1 MGCCASVALD
11 PKHVSQMLASNL
23 KLDASAERDLI
34 RSYRLFKKTDM
45 NGDGRIEKS
54 EFANAFKLEQDV
66 FFDRLFSLI
75 DTDGSGYVD
84 FREFVI
90 VLGAFQL
97 SNAIGRVR
105 FAFRLLD
112 LDDNGSISKA
122 EFKACI
128 EASVKLFRRSKE
140 GKKRANKNDWRDKAP
155 RDIYAA
161 YKNLFVQLDAA
172 RSHSIDYEDFADICV
187 RYPKL
192 FTPVNYIWNKLRRY
206 AVPCAELCKVIARAG
221 HQGFFY
227 DSILENGWPGVKFYA
242 PSWKLQERNVYMRS
256 LSNLFKR
263 RGRSIDQADA
273 RLSLDNH
280 QRTSSSS
287 VTRRSNE
294 RDRDNIVAPQ
304 SRATRRSLHSR
315 SRGQVASERTLGAPN
330 TMYDTKP
337 RRHETENFYGHSEYE
352 RDAHREPAMMGATNA
367 RARHVEKRSPQP
379 KFCRQF
385 SWGSDDPNS
394 NLGQRELQASNS
406 MEKAYRE
413 AYPVDD
419 EGPESW
425 LEDDI
430 RPGPKGQQP
439 RFDKQDSIE
448 QIWDALQ
455 ACPSAQAARH
465 YTPQDYVPDEYYQRL
480 DDGVYFKKNYSA
492 AKSSGNPTPVYQH
505 ERFNNY

>member
-34 RSYRLFKKTDM
+34 KSYRLFKKTDA

-66 FFDRLFSLI
+66 FFERLFSLI

-128 EASVKLFRRSKE
+128 EASVKLFRRTKE
-140 GKKRANKNDWRDKAP
+140 GKKRENKNDWRDKAP
-155 RDIYAA
+155 RDVYAA

-172 RSHSIDYEDFADICV
+172 RSQSIDYEDFADICV

-227 DSILENGWPGVKFYA
+227 DSMLENGWPGVKFYA
-242 PSWKLQERNVYMRS
+242 PSWKLQERNAYMRS
-256 LSNLFKR
+256 LSNLFRR
-263 RGRSIDQADA
+263 RGRSLDQADA
-273 RLSLDNH
+273 RLSLDN
-280 QRTSSSS
+280 QRAPAASAR
-287 VTRRSNE
+287 RRSND
-294 RDRDNIVAPQ
+294 RDRDDAMVAPH
-304 SRATRRSLHSR
+304 SRTTARSLHSR
-315 SRGQVASERTLGAPN
+315 SRRQVASERTLRSQPS
-330 TMYDTKP
+330 MYDTKP
-337 RRHETENFYGHSEYE
+337 RRHETEKFHGGSERERNDHSAAAATSAT
-352 RDAHREPAMMGATNA
+352 DART
-367 RARHVEKRSPQP
+367 RHMEKRSPKP
-379 KFCRQF
+379 KYCRQF

-425 LEDDI
+425 LEDDM
-430 RPGPKGQQP
+430 RSGPKGQQP

-448 QIWDALQ
+448 KIWDALQ

-465 YTPQDYVPDEYYQRL
+465 YTPHDYVPDEYYQRL
-480 DDGVYFKKNYSA
+480 DDGVDYKKNYSA

-505 ERFNNY
+505 ERLNNY